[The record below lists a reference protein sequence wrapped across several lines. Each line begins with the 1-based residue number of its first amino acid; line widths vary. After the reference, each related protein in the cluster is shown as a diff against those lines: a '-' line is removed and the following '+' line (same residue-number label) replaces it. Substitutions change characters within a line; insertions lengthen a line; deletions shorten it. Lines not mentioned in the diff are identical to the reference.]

1 MFCKVV
7 WSLGGSCENPSLR
20 GRPVHQLIQFFGKFF
35 SFETRKST
43 ASNATEPRNI
53 VIHTHVITAPALL
66 HVNRRLEQVG
76 QLLLT
81 PTPEAVRDATLLLEE
96 AIAMLRS
103 EGSSGL
109 HDRREFS
116 EQVKELERT
125 MERTRRLIEGAL
137 RVQWVRL
144 RKITAVTQGYAPGGK
159 PSKWQPSAPTVNFQ
173 V

>member
-1 MFCKVV
+1 V
-7 WSLGGSCENPSLR
+7 R
-20 GRPVHQLIQFFGKFF
+20 QLIQFFGNFF
-35 SFETRKST
+35 SSETRKP
-43 ASNATEPRNI
+43 AVSNAAQLRTI
-53 VIHTHVITAPALL
+53 VSHTHVITAPALL
-66 HVNRRLEQVG
+66 QVNRRLEQVG

-81 PTPEAVRDATLLLEE
+81 PTPEAIRDATLLLEE
-96 AIAMLRS
+96 AIALLRN

-109 HDRREFS
+109 RDRREFAA
-116 EQVKELERT
+116 QVKELERT

-159 PSKWQPSAPTVNFQ
+159 PSRWQPTSPTVNFQ